1 MGCTWI
7 TANCRLFF
15 KVFVVVCMDKL
26 KRIFPVEWQT
36 IVIVK
41 PIHLSFA
48 HTVPQSERK
57 KTTITFRLFYFIM
70 TNYSKDQDTQ
80 ASHKTTKNCCCFPHL
95 IGFFLHQDPR
105 IIYPWCSGF
114 SEFHRK
120 LVWNFLK
127 SNKDCNL
134 NIFVV
139 IVFKFVSFVFQG
151 PQKHRSQLILLD
163 RYM

>member
-1 MGCTWI
+1 
-7 TANCRLFF
+7 
-15 KVFVVVCMDKL
+15 MDKL

-36 IVIVK
+36 IVIVR
-41 PIHLSFA
+41 PIHLSFT

-105 IIYPWCSGF
+105 IIYPWCPGF

-120 LVWNFLK
+120 LVGNFLK

-134 NIFVV
+134 NIFVLL
-139 IVFKFVSFVFQG
+139 FSNSSLLSFRG
-151 PQKHRSQLILLD
+151 PKSIGLSSF
-163 RYM
+163 Y